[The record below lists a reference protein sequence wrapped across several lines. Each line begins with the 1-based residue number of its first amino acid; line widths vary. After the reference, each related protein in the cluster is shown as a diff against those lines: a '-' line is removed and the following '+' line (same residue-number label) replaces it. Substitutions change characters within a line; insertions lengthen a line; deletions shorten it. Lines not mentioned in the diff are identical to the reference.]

1 MSPVLVDTSVWVNHF
16 RTSNPELLPLLANDL
31 VLTHPLIRG
40 EISCGTL
47 PDRARTLADL
57 AELRHVSLAT
67 VPETIDFIERQ
78 KLYGK
83 GVGFIDFQLL
93 ASTVLTAGALLWTAD
108 NKLRALAQHLNV
120 QHDIAG

>member
-1 MSPVLVDTSVWVNHF
+1 MAQRACKKQTSHPGQRPCDALIKGF
-16 RTSNPELLPLLANDL
+16 GHTT

-40 EISCGTL
+40 EISCGTP
-47 PDRARTLADL
+47 PDRTRTLADL
-57 AELRHVSLAT
+57 AELRHASLAT

-108 NKLRALAQHLNV
+108 KKLCALARHFNV
-120 QHDIAG
+120 EHDIAE

>member
-1 MSPVLVDTSVWVNHF
+1 M
-16 RTSNPELLPLLANDL
+16 
-31 VLTHPLIRG
+31 
-40 EISCGTL
+40 
-47 PDRARTLADL
+47 
-57 AELRHVSLAT
+57 AT

-108 NKLRALAQHLNV
+108 KKLCALARHFNV
-120 QHDIAG
+120 EHDIAE